1 MPSIT
6 MAAALEVLKS
16 DRCLCH
22 HRKKVKQAL
31 CTDCYIALPTAMQK
45 ALWRGLG
52 AGFEEAYAAAK
63 AWLLRGYE

>member
-1 MPSIT
+1 MASIT
-6 MAAALEVLKS
+6 MGAALEVLKS

-45 ALWRGLG
+45 ALWSRVG
-52 AGFEEAYAAAK
+52 AGFEEAYAAVK
-63 AWLLRGYE
+63 AWLLRDD